1 MYKLLLLLSACI
13 SLQSLF
19 AQSQIDRVA
28 AIVGQEVILV
38 SDIEAQYKLME
49 SQSGGKMPSD
59 ARCIIFDQLLSNAL
73 IHSEAEKDSV
83 TANESEV
90 ETQLESRIREI
101 LRYMNNDPEQFKVYY
116 GKTPEEVK
124 DEMRDDMR
132 RQLVIQKMSQ
142 QIMQSVSVTPKEVK
156 EFFETI
162 PKDSLPYF
170 NSEVEIGE
178 IVLKPKVNAEED
190 RNAREK
196 AEDLR
201 KRLQD
206 GADFAELATKYSD
219 DKGTAARGGDL
230 GITSRGSFVPEFEA
244 EAYSLEKNEISK
256 VIKSEFGYHII
267 QLLDRLGNNIST
279 RHILVKAEITI
290 ADLETAKRE
299 IDSIRSLI
307 LIDSFTFD
315 QAVQKF
321 SQEDYSKTRAGIMMN
336 PNSGESQW
344 ELGDLDPEIYF
355 AIDKLKVGEIS
366 DPIEFSSPYG
376 ESIFKIVRLR
386 SKSAPH
392 VANMRDD
399 YSRIQ
404 QAAIEAKKS
413 KHINDWVNKKISKN
427 YIEIKLIELGDYAQY
442 FIDNQGSSKCKIL
455 ARWMTLRP

>member
-1 MYKLLLLLSACI
+1 MLRFFLFLTSCLF
-13 SLQSLF
+13 LQATF
-19 AQSQIDRVA
+19 AQTQIDRVA
-28 AIVGQEVILV
+28 AIVGQDVILV
-38 SDIEAQYKLME
+38 SDIESQYKLME
-49 SQSGGKMPSD
+49 SQSAGKMPEN
-59 ARCIIFDQLLSNAL
+59 ARCMIFDQLLSNAL

-83 TANESEV
+83 AANESEV

-101 LRYMNNDPEQFKVYY
+101 LRYMNNDPEQFRLYY

-156 EFFETI
+156 EFYETI

-170 NSEVEIGE
+170 NSEVELGE
-178 IVLKPKVNAEED
+178 LVLKPKVNPAED
-190 RNAREK
+190 QKARDK

-201 KRLQD
+201 KRLEA
-206 GADFAELATKYSD
+206 GADFADLARKYSD

-244 EAYSLEKNEISK
+244 TAYSLEKNEISQ
-256 VIKSEFGYHII
+256 VVKSEFGYHVI

-279 RHILVKAEITI
+279 RHILVKAEITP
-290 ADLETAKRE
+290 ADLEAAKRE

-307 LIDSFTFD
+307 LLDSFTFD
-315 QAVQKF
+315 QAVQKY
-321 SQEDYSKTRAGIMMN
+321 SQEDFSKTRAGTMTN

-366 DPIEFSSPYG
+366 TPIEFSSPYG

-386 SKSAPH
+386 SKSTPH
-392 VANMRDD
+392 IANMRDD

-404 QAAIEAKKS
+404 QAAVEAKKS
-413 KHINDWVNKKISKN
+413 KHISDWVNQKITKN
-427 YIEIKLIELGDYAQY
+427 YVEIKLNALGEYAKYFSDELGRA
-442 FIDNQGSSKCKIL
+442 KCAML
-455 ARWMTLRP
+455 ARWMPIRP

>member
-132 RQLVIQKMSQ
+132 RQLIIQKMSQ
-142 QIMQSVSVTPKEVK
+142 QIMQTVSVTPKEVK

-170 NSEVEIGE
+170 NS
-178 IVLKPKVNAEED
+178 
-190 RNAREK
+190 
-196 AEDLR
+196 
-201 KRLQD
+201 
-206 GADFAELATKYSD
+206 
-219 DKGTAARGGDL
+219 
-230 GITSRGSFVPEFEA
+230 
-244 EAYSLEKNEISK
+244 
-256 VIKSEFGYHII
+256 
-267 QLLDRLGNNIST
+267 
-279 RHILVKAEITI
+279 
-290 ADLETAKRE
+290 
-299 IDSIRSLI
+299 
-307 LIDSFTFD
+307 
-315 QAVQKF
+315 
-321 SQEDYSKTRAGIMMN
+321 
-336 PNSGESQW
+336 
-344 ELGDLDPEIYF
+344 
-355 AIDKLKVGEIS
+355 
-366 DPIEFSSPYG
+366 
-376 ESIFKIVRLR
+376 
-386 SKSAPH
+386 
-392 VANMRDD
+392 
-399 YSRIQ
+399 
-404 QAAIEAKKS
+404 
-413 KHINDWVNKKISKN
+413 
-427 YIEIKLIELGDYAQY
+427 
-442 FIDNQGSSKCKIL
+442 
-455 ARWMTLRP
+455 